1 MGVFAWGKTVR
12 HQYRGFVLAAT
23 LWLLAIMTVA
33 AGFFAQWTQRTLEL
47 ARNLQDNVQGEI
59 DMQST
64 QSTLLY
70 LFATQYYTFA
80 GLTVP
85 SLVTGNESNNANNT
99 IPNLP
104 LNDPDMGGVSAMPI
118 GGELGL
124 DDRAYQGLGNARFAI
139 QDEAGLIGLNFI
151 NEPVFSRLLGLLGV
165 KAEERAPLIAKLDD
179 YTDTDD
185 LVHLNGAESYQYKER
200 NLPPPL
206 NRLLYSPT
214 QVRKVLDWDN
224 YPSLWAN
231 NIWSELTTVA
241 LVPLPNFN
249 TAPAM
254 VLQATYNFDAD
265 SAQRFIL
272 ARQTIPVYSLATVSQ
287 LVGMAITMDE
297 EAVNFFSS
305 PYVRISLW
313 HTGLKQM
320 RQVHI
325 KFTPFADEKMPW
337 ELQYISNLP
346 LLETYQKVT
355 LNNAKTPLFNAAI
368 PATTR

>member
-1 MGVFAWGKTVR
+1 MKR
-12 HQYRGFVLAAT
+12 HTITYRKSCGFVLAAT

-47 ARNLQDNVQGEI
+47 ARSLQDNVQGEI

-64 QSTLLY
+64 QSTLIY

-80 GLTVP
+80 GLTIP
-85 SLVTGNESNNANNT
+85 SIVTGNESSNAVQ
-99 IPNLP
+99 NLP
-104 LNDPDMGGVSAMPI
+104 SLIDPEMGGMSSLPI

-124 DDRAYQGLGNARFAI
+124 DDRAYRGLGNARFAI

-151 NEPVFSRLLGLLGV
+151 NEPVFSRLLGFLGV

-179 YTDTDD
+179 YTDIDD
-185 LVHLNGAESYQYKER
+185 LVHLNGAESYHYKER
-200 NLPPPL
+200 NLPLPP
-206 NRLLYSPT
+206 NRFLHSPT

-224 YPSLWAN
+224 YPSLWQG

-241 LVPLPNFN
+241 PVPLPNFN

-272 ARQTIPVYSLATVSQ
+272 ARQNMPVFNLATVSQ
-287 LVGMAITMDE
+287 LSGMVVTVDE
-297 EAVNFFSS
+297 DAVNFFPS
-305 PYVRISLW
+305 PYVRFSLW
-313 HTGLKQM
+313 HSGLKQM

-346 LLETYQKVT
+346 LLDAYQKVT
-355 LNNAKTPLFNAAI
+355 LNDAKTPLFNSAL

>member
-1 MGVFAWGKTVR
+1 MVLKKRVINGIK
-12 HQYRGFVLAAT
+12 HRGFVLAAT

-64 QSTLLY
+64 QSTLIY

-85 SLVTGNESNNANNT
+85 SLVTADAPNNT
-99 IPNLP
+99 APNLP
-104 LNDPDMGGVSAMPI
+104 LLNDPEMGGMSSLPI

-124 DDRAYQGLGNARFAI
+124 DDRVYQGLGNARFAI
-139 QDEAGLIGLNFI
+139 QDEAGLISLNFI
-151 NEPVFSRLLGLLGV
+151 NEPVFSRLLGFLGV

-179 YTDTDD
+179 YTDIDD
-185 LVHLNGAESYQYKER
+185 LVHLNGAESYHYKAL
-200 NLPPPL
+200 NLPPPP
-206 NRLLYSPT
+206 NRFLHSPL
-214 QVRKVLDWDN
+214 QVRRVLDWDN
-224 YPSLWAN
+224 YPALWQG
-231 NIWSELTTVA
+231 NIWGELTTVA
-241 LVPLPNFN
+241 PVPLPNFN

-265 SAQRFIL
+265 GAQRFIL
-272 ARQTIPVYSLATVSQ
+272 ARQTNPVFSLTTVSQ
-287 LVGMAITMDE
+287 LAGMAITIDE

-313 HTGLKQM
+313 HSGLKQM

-346 LLETYQKVT
+346 LLDAYQKVT
-355 LNNAKTPLFNAAI
+355 LNNAKTPLFNSAL
-368 PATTR
+368 PTTTR

>member
-1 MGVFAWGKTVR
+1 MRNYSK
-12 HQYRGFVLAAT
+12 HRGFVLAAT

-47 ARNLQDNVQGEI
+47 ARSLQDNVQGEI

-64 QSTLLY
+64 QSTLIY

-85 SLVTGNESNNANNT
+85 SIVTGNEPNNSVVQ
-99 IPNLP
+99 NLP
-104 LNDPDMGGVSAMPI
+104 QLIDPEIGGFSAAPI

-124 DDRAYQGLGNARFAI
+124 DDRAYRGLGNARFAV
-139 QDEAGLIGLNFI
+139 QDEAGLISLNFI
-151 NEPVFSRLLGLLGV
+151 NEPVFSRLLGFLGV

-179 YTDTDD
+179 YTDVDD
-185 LVHLNGAESYQYKER
+185 LVHLNGAESYHYKER
-200 NLPPPL
+200 NLPPPP
-206 NRLLYSPT
+206 NRFLHNPT

-224 YPSLWAN
+224 YPNLWTG
-231 NIWSELTTVA
+231 NIWGEFTTVA
-241 LVPLPNFN
+241 PVPLPNFN

-272 ARQTIPVYSLATVSQ
+272 ARQTTPVFSLAQASQ
-287 LVGMAITMDE
+287 LAGMAITLDE

-313 HTGLKQM
+313 HSGLKQM

-346 LLETYQKVT
+346 LLDAYQKVT
-355 LNNAKTPLFNAAI
+355 LNNAKTPLFNSAL

>member
-1 MGVFAWGKTVR
+1 MGKIVR
-12 HQYRGFVLAAT
+12 HQHRGFVLAAT

-64 QSTLLY
+64 QSTLIY

-80 GLTVP
+80 GLTMP
-85 SLVTGNESNNANNT
+85 NPTNENISNST
-99 IPNLP
+99 PP
-104 LNDPDMGGVSAMPI
+104 VMGDMGTISSMPM

-124 DDRAYQGLGNARFAI
+124 DNRAYQGLGKARFAL
-139 QDEAGLIGLNFI
+139 QDEAGLLSLSFI
-151 NEPVFSRLLGLLGV
+151 NETIFSRLLGLLGV

-200 NLPPPL
+200 NLSPPP
-206 NRLLYSPT
+206 NRFLHSPA
-214 QVRKVLDWDN
+214 QVQKVLDWDR
-224 YPSLWAN
+224 YPNLWQGHV
-231 NIWSELTTVA
+231 WGELTTVA
-241 LVPLPNFN
+241 AVPLPNFN
-249 TAPAM
+249 TAPAL
-254 VLQATYNFDAD
+254 VLQATYNFDAET
-265 SAQRFIL
+265 AQRFIL
-272 ARQTIPVYSLATVSQ
+272 ARQTMPVYSLEHVSQ
-287 LVGMAITMDE
+287 LAGMVISTDADSTS
-297 EAVNFFSS
+297 FFASK
-305 PYVRISLW
+305 YIRISLW

-346 LLETYQKVT
+346 LLEAYQKVT
-355 LNNAKTPLFNAAI
+355 LNDAKTPLFNSAI